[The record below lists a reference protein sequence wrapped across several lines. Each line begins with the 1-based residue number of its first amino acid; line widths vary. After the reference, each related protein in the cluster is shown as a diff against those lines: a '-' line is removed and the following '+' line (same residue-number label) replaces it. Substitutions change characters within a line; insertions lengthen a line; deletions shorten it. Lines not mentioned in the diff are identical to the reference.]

1 MTAPSDTLTAT
12 LDRLVR
18 KGVITS
24 FEMPPGSN
32 AILLHVIV
40 AAPVVTNPHNPSY
53 DRETVERFRRR
64 VTREVEPYRA
74 GRDVMVSVPGRLM
87 SPFAPRCVPR
97 RPQSAVILSGG
108 E

>member
-1 MTAPSDTLTAT
+1 MTAPIDTLTAT

-74 GRDVMVSVPGRLM
+74 GRDVMVSVRGL
-87 SPFAPRCVPR
+87 
-97 RPQSAVILSGG
+97 Q
-108 E
+108 